1 MGRVRKIITKFLPR
15 KVKVF
20 VSSFLR
26 MKNITLPEGNRA
38 FLFLAADYGNI
49 GDLAI
54 TAAQQAFLEKFV
66 PTHQV
71 VLIPISS
78 TRQVLRSIRK
88 QVRPEDIVTTVGGG
102 NMGSLY
108 PDIEELRQLVIRS
121 FPDNRIICFPQTL
134 DWGESSESKRALG
147 KIVRIYS
154 RHKDLHLFARESVT
168 FEKLCELFK
177 ERPSVKVG
185 FSPDIV
191 LSATAESLGANGG
204 TEKRGA
210 LLCLRDDRERSLS
223 DGHRQVLSKA
233 LTNLGL
239 DIEVTDTHAGGSRLP
254 PERCAQLL
262 ADKLS
267 QFQSAELVVTDRL
280 HGMILA
286 ALAGTPCLVLPNSNH
301 KIQQTWEDWLANVP
315 QVCFLK
321 LDELAGI
328 ETIVR
333 QLLDTPRRDS
343 AQHTIDIAH
352 YEELRMA
359 IARI

>member
-1 MGRVRKIITKFLPR
+1 MFEVVKKVVPIRIKQNIHSILYSKRLIIPDA
-15 KVKVF
+15 
-20 VSSFLR
+20 
-26 MKNITLPEGNRA
+26 PRA
-38 FLFLAADYGNI
+38 FFFLAADYGNI

-54 TAAQQAFLEKFV
+54 TAAQQAFLEKVV
-66 PTHQV
+66 PTHHV
-71 VLIPISS
+71 VPIPISA

-108 PDIEELRQLVIRS
+108 PDIEELRQLIIRS

-134 DWGESSESKRALG
+134 DWDESSESKRALG
-147 KIVRIYS
+147 KIVCIYS

-168 FEKLCELFK
+168 FEKLCQLFK

-210 LLCLRDDRERSLS
+210 LLCLRDDRERSLG
-223 DGHRQVLSKA
+223 DGHRQALSKA
-233 LTNLGL
+233 LTNVGL

-262 ADKLS
+262 ADKLT

-333 QLLDTPRRDS
+333 QLLDTLRRDPT
-343 AQHTIDIAH
+343 QHTIDTAH
-352 YEELRMA
+352 YDELRMA